1 MSARSYRPVKC
12 CAGYSVFGFHFWRA
26 LLDGKRWARRQLVEG
41 LVVVAVVLLAGWLVK
56 NYA

>member
-1 MSARSYRPVKC
+1 M
-12 CAGYSVFGFHFWRA
+12 FGPHFWRS